1 WRGRAEGALNLR
13 VPTPE
18 GPTTLTVRYGSAG
31 FGCGPSPVPIEL
43 PTGTPAIATDPAE
56 SGSYSQ
62 VAWPAAGPWDGSVPF
77 SVSGELPREQ
87 VLAVAA
93 AMDAARL
100 ASGR

>member
-1 WRGRAEGALNLR
+1 
-13 VPTPE
+13 
-18 GPTTLTVRYGSAG
+18 VRYGSAG

-56 SGSYSQ
+56 GGTSSQ
-62 VAWPAAGPWDGSVPF
+62 VAWPAAGPADGRVPF

-100 ASGR
+100 AARG